1 MAPSSSPNSPN
12 SPKLDQQPERT
23 IGRHYQPL
31 GCLAV
36 AILLL
41 GGIGGRLAYLQL
53 VDGQRYRQ
61 LVAANRIRLMPT
73 LPTRAVLLDRSG
85 RVLVDN
91 RPSLSVMVWPVAQ
104 SPQQWQALLPKLAEV
119 LGRPEAELRSRM
131 EQAGWRSPVLVRLA
145 RGLSP
150 LQMTAV
156 AELATQIRGLAIQ
169 PEAERD
175 YPHGNLARS
184 ILGQVGEVSAA
195 EVERLEPLQEYR
207 SGDSIGRSGLEA
219 ALEAE
224 LRGRS
229 GGDQVELDRSGL
241 PTRVLARKPTEP
253 PAPLRLTLDLPL
265 QQTLERAINHVNG
278 AAVALDP
285 KTGAVLAIA
294 GPLTPQGNQGLRALK
309 AIHPGPMFRWVTAV
323 AALESGQ
330 LSPKLRWRLDRRD
343 RIGGLA
349 WSDFLRTPWPNTITL
364 GFQDV
369 LTRPNTPDSDAFF
382 EQVALKLDSTNT
394 IAWARRFGFGQ
405 RSGIELAQD
414 EDPGPSLEAIWKREA
429 IQSRWYLGEGI
440 DFALGRG
447 EITATPLQMAVMAA
461 VAMNGGYRV
470 QPHLVQ
476 DRSPRASREFLGLQ
490 PATLALLRSALQPR
504 STAFPPASPATPA
517 TDSDSPPIATP
528 PALPT
533 FPWLSASSLVV
544 QGDQPLGAWSIAA
557 APPQDPAI
565 VVAVFVEHQP
575 NQSPALAANIPP
587 TIPSPAI
594 PLGEINPPPTHPEKQ
609 LAEHIAATAAL
620 GYVQSSTQYWN

>member
-1 MAPSSSPNSPN
+1 MAPSSSSNSPN

-23 IGRHYQPL
+23 IGRRYQPL

-36 AILLL
+36 AIVLL

-119 LGRPEAELRSRM
+119 LGRPEAELRARM

-156 AELATQIRGLAIQ
+156 AELATQVRGLAIQ

-175 YPHGNLARS
+175 YPYGELARS
-184 ILGQVGEVSAA
+184 ILGRVGEVSAA
-195 EVERLEPLQEYR
+195 EVERLEPLQDYR

-219 ALEAE
+219 ALEPE

-241 PTRVLARKPTEP
+241 PSRVLARKPTEP
-253 PAPLRLTLDLPL
+253 PPPLRLTLDLPL
-265 QQTLERAINHVNG
+265 QQTLERVLTSTGGNG
-278 AAVALDP
+278 VAVAIDP
-285 KTGAVLAIA
+285 KNGAVLAMA
-294 GPLTPQGNQGLRALK
+294 SPTTSQVNQGHRALK
-309 AIHPGPMFRWVTAV
+309 AINPGPMFRWVTAV

-330 LSPKLRWRLDRRD
+330 LSPQLRWRLDRRD
-343 RIGGLA
+343 RLGGLA
-349 WSDFLRTPWPNTITL
+349 WADFLRTSWPSTITL
-364 GFQDV
+364 GFRDV
-369 LTRPNTPDSDAFF
+369 LMQPDTSDSDAFF

-414 EDPGPSLEAIWKREA
+414 EDPGPSLEALWKREA
-429 IQSRWYLGEGI
+429 VQSRWYLGDGV
-440 DFALGRG
+440 DFALGRSA
-447 EITATPLQMAVMAA
+447 IAATPLQMAVMAA
-461 VAMNGGYRV
+461 IAVNGGYRV

-476 DRSPRASREFLGLQ
+476 DRSTRASREFLGLQ
-490 PATLALLRSALQPR
+490 PTTLAMLRSALQPR
-504 STAFPPASPATPA
+504 S
-517 TDSDSPPIATP
+517 
-528 PALPT
+528 
-533 FPWLSASSLVV
+533 
-544 QGDQPLGAWSIAA
+544 
-557 APPQDPAI
+557 AI
-565 VVAVFVEHQP
+565 VPQP
-575 NQSPALAANIPP
+575 
-587 TIPSPAI
+587 
-594 PLGEINPPPTHPEKQ
+594 
-609 LAEHIAATAAL
+609 
-620 GYVQSSTQYWN
+620 